1 MQYPVPAYVDI
12 IRDFSAPL
20 TVGDGTG
27 KGRNREIGDVHH
39 SNAVRLPL
47 PFDHKMSPVLS
58 GGKMQKMSSMLA
70 LVVSEGRLCA
80 LKPSEW
86 SILLTGVV
94 LCGFATMLFLASPL

>member
-1 MQYPVPAYVDI
+1 
-12 IRDFSAPL
+12 
-20 TVGDGTG
+20 
-27 KGRNREIGDVHH
+27 
-39 SNAVRLPL
+39 
-47 PFDHKMSPVLS
+47 
-58 GGKMQKMSSMLA
+58 MQKMSSMLA

>member
-1 MQYPVPAYVDI
+1 MP
-12 IRDFSAPL
+12 SAFPYLL
-20 TVGDGTG
+20 TT
-27 KGRNREIGDVHH
+27 KC
-39 SNAVRLPL
+39 RL
-47 PFDHKMSPVLS
+47 SWVEA
-58 GGKMQKMSSMLA
+58 KMQKMSSMLA